1 MGHLPGAR
9 ASACLLLVAAACFE
23 AGKIGLELSF
33 PPGMITVWPAAG
45 IAVAAV
51 LLGGPW
57 MLVGVAAGTLA
68 AMLGRGAPVWGAG
81 LAAVAWTLEPWLAA
95 QLLHR
100 VDFRRDLRRPGDV
113 VAFVGL
119 AGVICTAI
127 AAGLGALSLLA
138 SGWVSGQELGVAW
151 RNWWLADMSGTV
163 VMGAIVLVVSGM
175 AGGSRAGTRRFYRS
189 DLSPR
194 RVAESLAMAVL
205 VTLTSYALLHQTG
218 SLPYLVLPL
227 MFILAF
233 IYGQRGAAVGIAA
246 VYWILVILTAH
257 GRGSFG
263 SDSPDVGLVRA
274 EVFVCVGS
282 ATALLVA
289 AAQGERRR
297 AEQAA
302 DRLAASEAVLAE
314 AQQLAGLGSFYI
326 DLVDRTTSWSRELF
340 RILGRDPADFMPEAD
355 TWLTCVHPE
364 DRAQVR
370 EVFEHVQD
378 QPASAS
384 IEHRVVLGDG
394 EVRVV
399 ESHINSEADPHGRP
413 VRIVGSCQDVTARR
427 QAEERFRLLF
437 EDAPYPIV
445 VFDGSGQIQQANQ
458 RALTLF
464 GYEQAELTGR
474 PVEMLVPTPGPTAS
488 PWYRKPANDLFST
501 GGGEIELRG
510 RRRNGSL
517 FPVEVSLTP
526 LVTDEGVLVSAAIR
540 DVTKI
545 VAAAET
551 LSFQAR
557 HDSLTGLPNRMLF
570 LERLDAALERAKVSG
585 RPLGVIFLDLD
596 NFKWVNDSRGHEAGD
611 ALLKELTPR
620 LGAAVR
626 ERDTVGRLG
635 GDEFVV
641 LCENLHEESRAIE
654 IAERLVR
661 ITDEPILAAGAERP
675 VTLSAGVVI
684 VRDAT
689 RATALSVLRDADAAM
704 YEAKERG
711 KARVAVFDE
720 SMHRRL
726 MERLAVEASLRGAQ
740 TRGELSLHYQPVVA
754 LEDRRVVA
762 VEALLRWQHP
772 ARGLLSP
779 AQFLPVAE
787 STGLIEGIGEWV
799 IGEACRQAAAWQAAV
814 GSAPDLASGSSGAL
828 RGELV
833 SGSGGTLGG
842 QLVPGSGAGLG
853 AGLVSG
859 SGSAGG
865 LGSRNGIPVSVN
877 VSAHQLSSASLLG
890 AVERALAETGLPPDL
905 LMLEVTEAALLADMS
920 SARRE
925 LAHLKELG
933 VRLIVDDFGAGYS
946 SLPALRE
953 LMIDGLKLD
962 RSFVQ
967 GLDTEGEEGDEGA
980 LVGAILS
987 MAHALDAQ
995 VTAEGVETWNQ
1006 VARLRDHGCDY
1017 GQGYLFA
1024 RPRPPED
1031 VTPLLLPEALQDA
1044 RPA

>member
-1 MGHLPGAR
+1 MIKRAAR
-9 ASACLLLVAAACFE
+9 AAVSVPGHVPGVLDSAWLLAVAVACFE
-23 AGKIGLELSF
+23 AGRIGLTLSN
-33 PPGMITVWPAAG
+33 PHGTITVWPAAG
-45 IAVAAV
+45 LAVAAV
-51 LLGGPW
+51 LLRGRW
-57 MLVGVAAGTLA
+57 MLVGVAAGTFA
-68 AMLGRGAPVWGAG
+68 AMLSRGAPVWGAG
-81 LAAVAWTLEPWLAA
+81 LAALAWTLEPWLAVA
-95 QLLHR
+95 LLGR
-100 VDFRRDLRRPGDV
+100 VDFRRNLRRPGDV
-113 VAFVGL
+113 MAFVGL
-119 AGVICTAI
+119 AGVISAAVAAVIGAI
-127 AAGLGALSLLA
+127 SLLA
-138 SGWVSGQELGVAW
+138 SGWVTGGDALGDAW
-151 RNWWLADMSGTV
+151 RDWWLADLSGIVVLGTV
-163 VMGAIVLVVSGM
+163 VLTLSGIRWSTLR
-175 AGGSRAGTRRFYRS
+175 SRITAEVIGMSAT
-189 DLSPR
+189 
-194 RVAESLAMAVL
+194 VALI
-205 VTLTSYALLHQTG
+205 TYALLHQTG

-227 MFILAF
+227 MFMLAF
-233 IYGQRGAAVGIAA
+233 FYGQRGAGVGIAS
-246 VYWILVILTAH
+246 VYWILVLLTAH
-257 GRGSFG
+257 GHGPFSTGSHE
-263 SDSPDVGLVRA
+263 VGLIRA
-274 EVFVCVGS
+274 QVFVCVGS

-314 AQQLAGLGSFYI
+314 AQQLAGLGSFYM
-326 DLVDRTTSWSRELF
+326 DLVEGTTSWSLELF
-340 RILGRDPADFMPEAD
+340 RILGREPAGIEPSVEA
-355 TWLTCVHPE
+355 WVSCVHPE
-364 DRAQVR
+364 DQARVEQLMA
-370 EVFEHVQD
+370 HVHTQ
-378 QPASAS
+378 QASAS
-384 IEHRVVLGDG
+384 IEHRIVLSDG
-394 EVRVV
+394 EARTV
-399 ESHINSEADPHGRP
+399 ESHIRSEAGAHGRP
-413 VRIVGSCQDVTARR
+413 VRIVGSCQDITGRK

-445 VFDGSGQIQQANQ
+445 VFDGAGHIQQANQ
-458 RALTLF
+458 GALTLF
-464 GYEQAELTGR
+464 GYQQSELAGR

-517 FPVEVSLTP
+517 FPVEISLTP
-526 LVTDEGVLVSAAIR
+526 LVTDEGVLVSAAVR

-557 HDSLTGLPNRMLF
+557 HDSLTGLPNRMMF
-570 LERLDAALERAKVSG
+570 LERLDTALDRARATGRLVS
-585 RPLGVIFLDLD
+585 VIFLDLD
-596 NFKWVNDSRGHEAGD
+596 NFKFVNDSRGHEAGD

-626 ERDTVGRLG
+626 EGDTVGRLG

-661 ITDEPILAAGAERP
+661 ITDEPGVAAGAERP

-704 YEAKERG
+704 YAAKERG
-711 KARVAVFDE
+711 KGRVAVFDE
-720 SMHRRL
+720 TMHRRL

-754 LEDRRVVA
+754 LENARVVA

-799 IGEACRQAAAWQAAV
+799 IGEACRQAAEWRAMT
-814 GSAPDLASGSSGAL
+814 GT
-828 RGELV
+828 GE
-833 SGSGGTLGG
+833 
-842 QLVPGSGAGLG
+842 P
-853 AGLVSG
+853 
-859 SGSAGG
+859 
-865 LGSRNGIPVSVN
+865 IPVSVN

-890 AVERALAETGLPPDL
+890 AVERALVDSQLTPEL

-962 RSFVQ
+962 RSFVEAL
-967 GLDTEGEEGDEGA
+967 GEGDGTGEDGA
-980 LVGAILS
+980 MVGAVLS

-995 VTAEGVETWNQ
+995 VTAEGVETWTQ
-1006 VARLRDHGCDY
+1006 VSRLRDHGCDF

-1031 VTPLLLPEALQDA
+1031 LTPMLLPTPEGESRDGELV
-1044 RPA
+1044 R